1 VRATGAAEFEPPTA
15 ASLVAR
21 GTRFNPTDPAMVATA
36 KAALHTSAAHVRE
49 VLCRERERKTVLDLV
64 RKCLK
69 ARRGG
74 SAYVCGLPGTGKS
87 LTVSEAERVARC
99 WGDGSAA
106 GGGSKHAVPKSER
119 PRVAAVNCMALGD
132 PRLVF
137 SKVIEELG
145 GAEKSAAHKNARAF
159 AERDD
164 VDLGADLGALP
175 EVATL
180 RQLVTGGGVD
190 ATNDGSSSKSVPTT
204 VILLDEMDQLV
215 SKAQGILYELFGLP
229 TLPGSRCV
237 VIGVANG
244 INLVEVTLPRLA
256 ARGCEPNVVR
266 FNAYDNAQLKRL
278 LRQRLGALPFAV
290 FEDAGL
296 ELCARKVA
304 AATGDMRR
312 ALNICAVAVDLC
324 AREAADLCAA
334 NDEERAKETRATSK
348 PEPRFSGALVKV
360 AHVARAVSAS
370 FSSPVVDTVRG
381 LPQHQQMVL
390 CAAVRAFR
398 ERQSGSG
405 TGSAQSAGSTLGV
418 LNDKYT
424 ALCKEAGIRGV
435 TPGEFSGVCTVLA
448 DQTLLRVGAGRED
461 RQRKVSLAV
470 HQDDVVFALQGV
482 NFFRNLIGEGRGGNA
497 GTGGRR

>member
-1 VRATGAAEFEPPTA
+1 
-15 ASLVAR
+15 
-21 GTRFNPTDPAMVATA
+21 M
-36 KAALHTSAAHVRE
+36 
-49 VLCRERERKTVLDLV
+49 
-64 RKCLK
+64 
-69 ARRGG
+69 
-74 SAYVCGLPGTGKS
+74 CGLPGTGKS

-137 SKVIEELG
+137 AKVIEELG
-145 GAEKSAAHKNARAF
+145 GAAEKSAAHKNARAF

-266 FNAYDNAQLKRL
+266 FNAYDL
-278 LRQRLGALPFAV
+278 
-290 FEDAGL
+290 
-296 ELCARKVA
+296 
-304 AATGDMRR
+304 
-312 ALNICAVAVDLC
+312 
-324 AREAADLCAA
+324 
-334 NDEERAKETRATSK
+334 
-348 PEPRFSGALVKV
+348 
-360 AHVARAVSAS
+360 
-370 FSSPVVDTVRG
+370 
-381 LPQHQQMVL
+381 
-390 CAAVRAFR
+390 
-398 ERQSGSG
+398 
-405 TGSAQSAGSTLGV
+405 
-418 LNDKYT
+418 
-424 ALCKEAGIRGV
+424 
-435 TPGEFSGVCTVLA
+435 
-448 DQTLLRVGAGRED
+448 
-461 RQRKVSLAV
+461 SLI
-470 HQDDVVFALQGV
+470 H
-482 NFFRNLIGEGRGGNA
+482 I
-497 GTGGRR
+497 